1 MSCVNINNPLFKA
14 FFKSEP
20 NIFLAQL
27 NFINDLNKKDVNE
40 FTETELEDQQL
51 AAPKENYF
59 SKLNEWDF
67 TSSAEPI
74 AIDNKVLSNLVSKFK
89 MATLSKE
96 NQDKMTQVIAAVGK
110 REAVRDYYENN
121 SIIRTPGAIINKL
134 YAIQQE
140 KENSKLEFAN
150 LENYDKVDDSKVSL
164 NELLSL
170 SGVSYTNEEN
180 KLC

>member
-27 NFINDLNKKDVNE
+27 NFLNELNKKDVSD
-40 FTETELEDQQL
+40 ELEIEDQQL
-51 AAPKENYF
+51 ATPKENYF

-67 TSSAEPI
+67 TSRAEPLV
-74 AIDNKVLSNLVSKFK
+74 IDNKVLSNLSNKFN
-89 MATLSKE
+89 MNSLSKE
-96 NQDKMTQVIAAVGK
+96 NQDKMVQVIAAVGK
-110 REAVRDYYENN
+110 REAVRDYYEND
-121 SIIRTPGAIINKL
+121 SVVRTPGAIINKL
-134 YAIQQE
+134 YDIEQE
-140 KENSKLEFAN
+140 KQINKLEFAN
-150 LENYDKVDDSKVSL
+150 LENYDKVDDTKASL

>member
-51 AAPKENYF
+51 AAPKQNFF
-59 SKLNEWDF
+59 SKLSEWDF
-67 TSSAEPI
+67 TSSAKPI
-74 AIDNKVLSNLVSKFK
+74 AIDNKVLSNLVSKFN

-96 NQDKMTQVIAAVGK
+96 NQDKMTQVVAAVG
-110 REAVRDYYENN
+110 DYYENN
-121 SIIRTPGAIINKL
+121 SVIRTPGAIINKL
-134 YAIQQE
+134 YIIEQE
-140 KENSKLEFAN
+140 KQSSKLEFAN
-150 LENYDKVDDSKVSL
+150 LEINDKVDDSKVSL